1 MKTDHLLI
9 LAALGAVGA
18 WWWWSTQQKAA
29 QVAAAAGAPPGL
41 RTVDQA
47 VADALGNG

>member
-18 WWWWSTQQKAA
+18 WWWWSTQKKAA
-29 QVAAAAGAPPGL
+29 QVAAAAATPGL
-41 RTVDQA
+41 RTVDQT
-47 VADALGNG
+47 VADAMGSG